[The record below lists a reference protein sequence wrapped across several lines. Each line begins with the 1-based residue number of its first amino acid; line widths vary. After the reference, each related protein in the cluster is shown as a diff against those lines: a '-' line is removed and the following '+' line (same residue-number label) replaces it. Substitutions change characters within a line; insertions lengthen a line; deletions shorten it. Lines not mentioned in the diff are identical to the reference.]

1 MSVGF
6 RIINTVRDLQVFFR
20 LSISTLV
27 DILMCEGVYV
37 ETISEIT
44 NDEGNEITEEE
55 AEWRRVM
62 MMKMMRFDSDWLIIV
77 C

>member
-1 MSVGF
+1 
-6 RIINTVRDLQVFFR
+6 
-20 LSISTLV
+20 
-27 DILMCEGVYV
+27 MCEGVYV

>member
-37 ETISEIT
+37 TISEIT